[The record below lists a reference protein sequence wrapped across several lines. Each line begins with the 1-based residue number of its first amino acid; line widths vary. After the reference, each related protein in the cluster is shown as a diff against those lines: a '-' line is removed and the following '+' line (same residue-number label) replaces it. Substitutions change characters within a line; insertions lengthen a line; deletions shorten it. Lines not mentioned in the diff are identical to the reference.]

1 MTRRATVGVVVVI
14 AIALAASAALLGAA
28 TTYHVVPDRSTV
40 RIDVGKSG
48 AFSFA
53 GHSHEVEGPIRGSV
67 KADQGDVTH
76 AQIQLTIRAADLR
89 VSGKGEPAADVPKVQ
104 ERMLGPDVLDVA
116 KYPEITFRST
126 SVAAEGHQSGGSP
139 LRVTGEVTI
148 RGRTKQ
154 VSALVQVRMEGAS
167 LTASGSFVVKQ
178 TDFGITP
185 VTIGGVVSVKDAM
198 TIHFTVTAA
207 SST

>member
-1 MTRRATVGVVVVI
+1 MTPRATVGAVVVI
-14 AIALAASAALLGAA
+14 AIASAASAALLGAA
-28 TTYHVVPDRSTV
+28 TTYRVVPDQSTV

-48 AFSFA
+48 TFSFA
-53 GHSHEVEGPIRGSV
+53 GHTHEVEGPIQGSV
-67 KADQGDVTH
+67 KADRNDMTH
-76 AQIQLTIRAADLR
+76 AQIQLTIRAASLR
-89 VSGKGEPAADVPKVQ
+89 VSGKGEPAGDVPKVQ

-126 SVAAEGHQSGGSP
+126 SVAAEAHQGGGSP
-139 LRVTGEVTI
+139 VRVTGEVTI

-185 VTIGGVVSVKDAM
+185 VTVGGVVSVKDAL